1 VFKTTKQTVDYIRV
15 IRGRQD
21 DSTINLDVDL
31 KRLSEPDNSNLGQRL
46 VFLFSHDLSSKRLW
60 NTFRLFAAIGTEI
73 LAWNL
78 GKSRLQK

>member
-1 VFKTTKQTVDYIRV
+1 VFKTTKKTVEYIRV

-21 DSTINLDVDL
+21 DSTMNLEVDL
-31 KRLSEPDNSNLGQRL
+31 KWLSEPDHSNLVERL
-46 VFLFSHDLSSKRLW
+46 VFLFSHDLSIKRLW

-78 GKSRLQK
+78 RKAHPQK